1 MFLTRE
7 QCMAE
12 EYSAPGENT
21 KFNEV
26 IVCNTGEKHESG
38 FYCMKFI
45 LVNGHEIVGCVGG
58 FCDII
63 NLNGIG
69 GYGDY
74 DQYEN
79 SLTSGFC
86 PVIDWN
92 IDICDFGV
100 FRIFSQKKYL
110 KLDGIITSQFSIY
123 DSREEIKPKG
133 GQKADD

>member
-7 QCMAE
+7 QCMNE
-12 EYSAPGENT
+12 EYKEPAENV

-26 IVCNTGEKHESG
+26 IVCNTGEKHDSG

-45 LVNGHEIVGCVGG
+45 LVYGDEIVGCVGG

-74 DQYEN
+74 EHY
-79 SLTSGFC
+79 SSARRTGFC

-123 DSREEIKPKG
+123 DSRKEIRTEG
-133 GQKADD
+133 GHI

>member
-7 QCMAE
+7 QCLAE
-12 EYSAPGENT
+12 EYNAPTKNV

-26 IVCNTGEKHESG
+26 FVCNTGEKHESG
-38 FYCMKFI
+38 YYCMKFI
-45 LVNGHEIVGCVGG
+45 LVYGDKIVGCVGG

-74 DQYEN
+74 EHFSNVQR
-79 SLTSGFC
+79 TGFC

-110 KLDGIITSQFSIY
+110 KLDAIITSQFSIY
-123 DSREEIKPKG
+123 DSREEIRPEG
-133 GQKADD
+133 GHIE

>member
-7 QCMAE
+7 QCMNQEYIEPAE
-12 EYSAPGENT
+12 NV

-26 IVCNTGEKHESG
+26 IVCNTGEKHDSG

-45 LVNGHEIVGCVGG
+45 LVNCDEIVGCVGG

-74 DQYEN
+74 EHYLSAQR
-79 SLTSGFC
+79 TGFC

-123 DSREEIKPKG
+123 DSRKEIRTEG
-133 GQKADD
+133 GHI